1 MASQELRD
9 ISQYN
14 IRRRSIA
21 PFQLRTYRLLR
32 RMLLGFV
39 IISTINLIF
48 SSCFYTPKAYSI
60 ESENRAMIERYN
72 LLMSHIEVAEN
83 RLEQI
88 AHRDN
93 HVYRSLFG
101 VDTID
106 QSPRR
111 EPYPKIIYSKYAGN
125 LYSPIITSSWERMD
139 IFAKELYYQSQS
151 LDDLQILAKDKN
163 ELSVS
168 VPAIW
173 PIDRTVLKYGIGA
186 FGMRLH
192 PIYKRYLMHKG
203 IDLACDTGSK
213 IYATGDA
220 VVEKSQL
227 GYRRSGYGQ
236 MLLLR
241 HKFGYQTRYAH
252 LSKRLVNVGD
262 TVKRGDVIGLVGSTG
277 GSTGPHLH
285 YEVILR
291 GQVVNP
297 INFFDPNMSKEE
309 YAQLMEQMHESKLEA
324 FDE

>member
-1 MASQELRD
+1 MPKVTSQHTLPK
-9 ISQYN
+9 
-14 IRRRSIA
+14 RSIA

-32 RMLLGFV
+32 RMLIGFI
-39 IISTINLIF
+39 IISTINLLF
-48 SSCFYTPKAYSI
+48 SSLFYTPKAYGI
-60 ESENRAMIERYN
+60 DSENRALIERYN
-72 LLMSHIEVAEN
+72 LLMSHIKVAES

-101 VDTID
+101 VDTVD
-106 QSPRR
+106 QSMRR
-111 EPYPKIIYSKYAGN
+111 EPYPKMIYDQYAGN
-125 LYSPIITSSWERMD
+125 LYSPLITSSWERMD
-139 IFAKELYYQSQS
+139 VFAKELYLQSQS

-163 ELSVS
+163 ELSAA

-173 PIDRTVLKYGIGA
+173 PIDRTVLRYGIGA

-203 IDLACDTGSK
+203 IDLACPTGSN

-220 VVEKSQL
+220 IVEKSQQ

-236 MLLLR
+236 MVLLR
-241 HKFGYQTRYAH
+241 HKFGYQTRYGH
-252 LSKRLVNVGD
+252 MSKRLVNVGD

-309 YAQLMEQMHESKLEA
+309 YAKLMEQMRETNLEA